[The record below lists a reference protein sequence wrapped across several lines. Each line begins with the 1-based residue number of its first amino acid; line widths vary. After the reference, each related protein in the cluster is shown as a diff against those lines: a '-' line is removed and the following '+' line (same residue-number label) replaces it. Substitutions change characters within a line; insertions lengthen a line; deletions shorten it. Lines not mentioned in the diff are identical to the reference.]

1 MLYSVP
7 VPEMVK
13 VVFVPGEIVKVV
25 AIYRVISLSSVT
37 VPLIR
42 RETAA
47 SPEVKISK
55 SYKYCPAVAEDE
67 VAAGKFISTVPFVG
81 VGIEQVKLKATEES
95 SSADL
100 A

>member
-1 MLYSVP
+1 MLYSVL
-7 VPEMVK
+7 VPEIVK
-13 VVFVPGEIVKVV
+13 VVFAPGEIVKVV

-42 RETAA
+42 RETAE

-55 SYKYCPAVAEDE
+55 SYTYCPAVADDE
-67 VAAGKFISTVPFVG
+67 VAAGKFINTLPFVG
-81 VGIEQVKLKATEES
+81 VGIVHVKLNATEES
-95 SSADL
+95 SSDDL